1 MILNHVDA
9 PVGVDLSRDVRLFF
23 RLLRDVV
30 TRDDTVQESFV
41 DDFSLHLLGLILRLD
56 EPNRVFHQLENF
68 HFIMCGREVDARPN
82 IVLHDS
88 DDRILLLVQNKV
100 SVFSFLLLT
109 TQPHTETS
117 LTAPVLSRLSRA
129 SASGLRYSSV
139 PHRRFQTHRSGASAD
154 GGSKVYWH
162 RHDWGRATFLQGR
175 HHARPC

>member
-41 DDFSLHLLGLILRLD
+41 DDFSLHLLGPILRLD

-82 IVLHDS
+82 IVLHDL
-88 DDRILLLVQNKV
+88 DDRILLLVQNHV
-100 SVFSFLLLT
+100 SLFFFLT
-109 TQPHTETS
+109 SYHTATYRDI
-117 LTAPVLSRLSRA
+117 PD
-129 SASGLRYSSV
+129 SV
-139 PHRRFQTHRSGASAD
+139 
-154 GGSKVYWH
+154 
-162 RHDWGRATFLQGR
+162 
-175 HHARPC
+175 RPFKAK